1 MPSRKTAWSAALQS
15 RVTDIGG
22 LRLHDRGAG
31 EGRPIVFV
39 HGLAVSSRSFIPTI
53 EALAPF
59 YDCRAVDLPGYGVSD
74 DPGRVLD
81 IPGLADALASWLE
94 AAGLSGASLVGNSA
108 GCQVVAD
115 CAARFP
121 ALVGPL
127 VLVGPT
133 VDPAAR
139 SGLRQ
144 FLRFLR
150 TGLRA
155 DVTQTPLLISDATRA
170 GWARV
175 ARTYRFMLADHI
187 EQKLPDI
194 AQPTLLVRGSADPI
208 VPQRWIE
215 QATRLLPDGR
225 CEVVSGG
232 GHIVHYTLPQS
243 VGLLIREFLDDV
255 AWAP

>member
-1 MPSRKTAWSAALQS
+1 MGSRKAAWSAALQS

-22 LRLHDRGAG
+22 LRVHDRGAG
-31 EGRPIVFV
+31 SGPPLVFV

-53 EALAPF
+53 RAMAP
-59 YDCRAVDLPGYGVSD
+59 YYECRALDLPGYGVSD

-81 IPGLADALASWLE
+81 IAGNADALASWLQ
-94 AAGLSGASLVGNSA
+94 AAGLQGAALVGNSM

-121 ALVGPL
+121 QVTGPL

-133 VDPAAR
+133 VDPSAR
-139 SGLRQ
+139 GGVRQ

-155 DVTQTPLLISDATRA
+155 DVTQAPLLVSDATRA
-170 GWARV
+170 GWGRV

-187 EQKLPDI
+187 EHKLPDI
-194 AQPTLLVRGSADPI
+194 AQPTLLIRGSRDPI

-215 QATRLLPDGR
+215 QAAHLLPQGR
-225 CEVVSGG
+225 WELVAGG

-243 VGLLIREFLDDV
+243 VGLLIREFLRHIGWR
-255 AWAP
+255 A